1 MKNNNIPVLA
11 LAPMAGIT
19 DLPFR
24 LICKKLGADI
34 VYSEMVSATGLFY
47 SKCHSR
53 AGGNPEF
60 EKNKTFDLMKTVS
73 EESPIILQLFGNNP
87 EHFRKAAEI
96 ISSLPEKSSGDQ
108 PARPQGIDINF
119 GCPQKKIIKQG
130 SGCALMKDF
139 KKSKEIIK
147 ATLEGTN
154 LPVSIKIR
162 AGIEKNSALDFL
174 KNIGDLDWK
183 TLMIHGRTFE
193 EGFSGSIN
201 IELIKIIKKM
211 FPNKNIFV
219 NGGILSPEIAKEIIE
234 KTSADG
240 IGIARGALGNPWI
253 FQQIKEFFETG
264 KHSTPSQKEITTTA
278 IEHIDLFEKYKKTA
292 NPAELKKHLF
302 WYIKNFEG
310 ARKIR
315 QQIMDARSLN
325 DMKGVIEKA

>member
-1 MKNNNIPVLA
+1 MHDRKNLLNPREIPVLA

-24 LICKKLGADI
+24 LICKKFGADI

-47 SKCHSR
+47 DSK
-53 AGGNPEF
+53 
-60 EKNKTFDLMKTVS
+60 KTFDLMQTIP
-73 EESPIILQLFGNNP
+73 EESPMILQLFGNEP
-87 EHFRKAAEI
+87 AHFQKAAEI
-96 ISSLPEKSSGDQ
+96 ISSLPEKSTADL
-108 PARPQGIDINF
+108 PAKPQGIDINF
-119 GCPQKKIIKQG
+119 GCPQKKIFKQG

-139 KKSKEIIK
+139 KKSREIIE
-147 ATLEGTN
+147 ATLKGAT
-154 LPVSIKIR
+154 LPLSIKIR
-162 AGIEKNSALDFL
+162 AGIKNKTAFDFL
-174 KNIGDLDWK
+174 DNIGELDWK

-193 EGFSGSIN
+193 EGFAGPIN
-201 IELIKIIKKM
+201 VELVKEIKKI

-219 NGGILSPEIAKEIIE
+219 NGGIDTPENAKEIIE

-253 FQQIKEFFETG
+253 FQQTKDFFENG
-264 KHSTPSQKEITTTA
+264 EYSKPSQEEVIKTA
-278 IEHIDLFEKYKKTA
+278 LEHINLFEEYRKAT

-315 QQIMDARSLN
+315 QQIMTAET
-325 DMKGVIEKA
+325 IEEMENIISKI